1 MIIAIVVFIQIS
13 LYLFSASQ
21 ISAPSLFFLHR
32 TTYIIVVL
40 FGKVLTITTTSRKY
54 KENFG

>member
-21 ISAPSLFFLHR
+21 ISTPSLFFLHR
-32 TTYIIVVL
+32 TTYTIVVL
-40 FGKVLTITTTSRKY
+40 FGKVLTIKTTSRKY